1 MLNGYPDLLEG
12 FNYFLNPNDLT
23 SHMCTGR
30 QEAMRES
37 LENKSEMCDICDV
50 CDKSFTNFDTFKSH
64 ICEITEESIVGNL
77 NEEIESPKEN
87 LNQSGSG
94 KRTADEKTNEFWT
107 CEYCPDFW
115 TCNLSRLNKHKRT
128 KAHQKKMK
136 VSTFSNIFEVCNNF
150 QEKILNFTK
159 FCYFLG

>member
-1 MLNGYPDLLEG
+1 MEMMKELQGNSEMVSKIIDVLNGYPDLLEG

-64 ICEITEESIVGNL
+64 ICEVTDAEGSIVGNF
-77 NEEIESPKEN
+77 ND
-87 LNQSGSG
+87 SG
-94 KRTADEKTNEFWT
+94 KK
-107 CEYCPDFW
+107 
-115 TCNLSRLNKHKRT
+115 
-128 KAHQKKMK
+128 
-136 VSTFSNIFEVCNNF
+136 
-150 QEKILNFTK
+150 
-159 FCYFLG
+159 